1 VEFSIGERPYC
12 LVIPRVCKFINLGLR
27 TINWIVTFESI
38 GLTFILFLIIDYLM
52 FEPVRLV
59 FFGRKYGGNGWL
71 ESLSVNQVK
80 REKSTDIEYLGHY
93 KNGIRIEVCEPRS
106 HPYKL
111 SSTRRVSVGN
121 GQGAYMCV

>member
-59 FFGRKYGGNGWL
+59 FSDGNTAVMAGWNHSLLIRSKERSQLILNIWGITKMVL
-71 ESLSVNQVK
+71 ELRFANLVVTLIS
-80 REKSTDIEYLGHY
+80 
-93 KNGIRIEVCEPRS
+93 
-106 HPYKL
+106 
-111 SSTRRVSVGN
+111 
-121 GQGAYMCV
+121 